1 MKIKNT
7 ITLIFTFILIGFI
20 YGQDNTWNE
29 GELFLKN
36 GESKKGLIKVGY
48 HNKALTL
55 SANDQTVFFKSDKRA
70 KKEKFKQEHVD
81 YFINSGNEY
90 YTYIPVSK
98 NKRQLFKR
106 IIEGKASLY
115 VRRYYSGR
123 SEHTNNLNGM
133 KTTSFNH
140 DIEYYILKKG
150 ESKANLYLADKVLSV
165 RKKALKY
172 FSDCPSLIKELK
184 AKKYGRKYFR
194 EIVEEYNKCD
204 TSE

>member
-1 MKIKNT
+1 MRIKNT
-7 ITLIFTFILIGFI
+7 IKLIFTFILMGSIH
-20 YGQDNTWNE
+20 GQDNTWNE

-55 SANDQTVFFKSDKRA
+55 SANDQTVFFKSDKKA
-70 KKEKFKQEHVD
+70 KKEKFKQEKVD
-81 YFINSGNEY
+81 YFINSENEY

-98 NKRQLFKR
+98 NKKQLFKR

-115 VRRYYSGR
+115 VRRFYAGQ
-123 SEHTNNLNGM
+123 SEHTNSLNGM
-133 KTTSFNH
+133 TTTTFSR
-140 DIEYYILKKG
+140 DLEYYILKEG
-150 ESKANLYLADKVLSV
+150 ESKANLYLADKVLSI

-172 FSDCPSLIKELK
+172 FSDCPSLVKDLK

-194 EIVEEYNKCD
+194 EIVEEYNRCG
-204 TSE
+204 TTN